1 MALGDDYITLAELK
15 DRLDINDV
23 EDDTVL
29 NAAITAASRGVDHF
43 CRRQFNKTTTA
54 SARTYY
60 PSHSRLAIVHDFHTT
75 TDLVVKT
82 DTSDDGTFDTTWAS
96 TEFQL
101 EPLNGIVDGVEGFPF
116 WKVRAVDSELFHS
129 AHRAT
134 VQVTA
139 QWGWNAVPGSV
150 KEATFIIAQDLAKLK
165 DTAFG
170 VGGFAEFG
178 RIRAK
183 ENPHAAMQL
192 MPYRR
197 NAVRV
202 A

>member
-1 MALGDDYITLAELK
+1 MALGDNYITLTELK
-15 DRLDINDV
+15 DRLGISDTV
-23 EDDTVL
+23 DDTVL
-29 NAAITAASRGVDHF
+29 NSAITAASRGVDHY

-54 SARTYY
+54 SARTFY
-60 PSHSRLAIVHDFHTT
+60 PSHSRLVMVHDFHTT
-75 TDLVVKT
+75 TGLVVKT
-82 DTSDDGTFDTTWAS
+82 DTGDDGTFATTWAAAD
-96 TEFQL
+96 FQL
-101 EPLNGIVDGVEGFPF
+101 EPLNGVVDGVEGFPY
-116 WKVRAVDSELFHS
+116 WKVRAVDSELFP
-129 AHRAT
+129 AEHRAT

-139 QWGWNAVPGSV
+139 QWGWNAVPGPV
-150 KEATFIIAQDLAKLK
+150 KEATFIVAQDIAKLK

-170 VGGFAEFG
+170 VGGFSEYG
-178 RIRAK
+178 RIRAR

>member
-1 MALGDDYITLAELK
+1 MALGDSYITLPELK
-15 DRLDINDV
+15 DRLDIGDT

-29 NAAITAASRGVDHF
+29 TSAITAASRGVDHY
-43 CRRQFNKTTTA
+43 CRRQFNQTTTA

-60 PSHSRLAIVHDFHTT
+60 PTHSRLVIVHDFHTVT
-75 TDLVVKT
+75 GLLVKT
-82 DTSDDGTFDTTWAS
+82 DTDDTGTFDATWAA
-96 TEFQL
+96 TDYQL
-101 EPLNGIVDGVEGFPF
+101 EPLDGIVDGVEGFPF
-116 WKVRAVDSELFHS
+116 WKVRAVDSELFPA

-139 QWGWNAVPGSV
+139 QWGWSAVPGPV
-150 KEATFIIAQDLAKLK
+150 KEATFIVAQDIAKLK

-170 VGGFAEFG
+170 VGGFAEYG
-178 RIRAK
+178 RIRAR
-183 ENPHAAMQL
+183 ENPHASMQL